1 MGLRSDR
8 RSVLRV
14 RAGRGSRRPDALA
27 VEEPLEIRV
36 GGASRAITMRTPGD
50 DFELAA
56 GFLLAEGVITG
67 PDQIAGMR
75 YCDDG
80 RPDPLQNIV
89 DVTLRPGA
97 GNAGDAAGPAACAG
111 HGSTD
116 DAAPERGVAVAARR
130 NLVTSACGICGRE
143 SLDEVRMQARW
154 SLGDDD
160 VTVPLEVL
168 VELPERLRTA
178 QAVFERT
185 GGLHAA
191 GLFTADGEL
200 LVTREDVGRH
210 NAVDKVIGWALTQG
224 RVPARGLILQ
234 VSGRISFE
242 LVQKAWLAGV
252 PVFSAVSAPS
262 TLAVDLAGEAG
273 MTLAGFVRDGGLNL
287 YAGAERV
294 TGL

>member
-1 MGLRSDR
+1 MGLRSQR

-14 RAGRGSRRPDALA
+14 RGGRVVQRPDALA

-36 GGASRAITMRTPGD
+36 DGEARAITMRTPGD

-56 GFLLAEGVITG
+56 GFLLAEGVI
-67 PDQIAGMR
+67 AGSEDVVSMR

-80 RPDPLQNIV
+80 SPDPHQNIV
-89 DVTLRPGA
+89 DVTLRP
-97 GNAGDAAGPAACAG
+97 DAAAAQA
-111 HGSTD
+111 SI
-116 DAAPERGVAVAARR
+116 AARR

-154 SLGDDD
+154 SLADDPTQ
-160 VTVPLEVL
+160 VALETL
-168 VELPERLRTA
+168 LDLPERLRA
-178 QAVFERT
+178 GQAVFERT

-191 GLFTADGEL
+191 ALFTAAGEL
-200 LVTREDVGRH
+200 LVVREDVGRH
-210 NAVDKVIGWALTQG
+210 NAVDKVIGWALAQG
-224 RVPARGLILQ
+224 RVPARGLVLQ

-242 LVQKAWLAGV
+242 LVQKAWLAGI

-262 TLAVDLAGEAG
+262 SLAVDLAQEAG
-273 MTLAGFVRDGGLNL
+273 MTLAGFVRDEGLNL

-294 TGL
+294 SGAVPS

>member
-1 MGLRSDR
+1 MGLRSQR

-14 RAGRGSRRPDALA
+14 RAGRVVQRPDALA

-36 GGASRAITMRTPGD
+36 DGAARAITMRTPGD

-56 GFLLAEGVITG
+56 GFLLAEGVISG
-67 PDQIAGMR
+67 PDDVVQMR

-80 RPDPLQNIV
+80 SPDPQQNIV
-89 DVTLRPGA
+89 DVTLHPE
-97 GNAGDAAGPAACAG
+97 AAAA
-111 HGSTD
+111 SD
-116 DAAPERGVAVAARR
+116 LVAARR

-154 SLGDDD
+154 SLADDPAQIALG
-160 VTVPLEVL
+160 TLL
-168 VELPERLRTA
+168 ELPERLRA
-178 QAVFERT
+178 GQAVFERT

-191 GLFTADGEL
+191 ALFTAAGEL
-200 LVTREDVGRH
+200 LVVREDVGRH

-224 RVPARGLILQ
+224 RVPARGLVLQ

-262 TLAVDLAGEAG
+262 SLAVDLAQEAG
-273 MTLAGFVRDGGLNL
+273 MTLAGFVRDEGLNL

-294 TGL
+294 SGAVPA